1 MSSSSSAEFDIG
13 LQSTVLDPFANS
25 EIGASKIHIRV
36 QQRNGRK
43 CITTLQ
49 GLDTDLDI
57 KRIGKA
63 MKKQFNC
70 NGNLVED
77 PDQGDILQFQGDQR
91 ENIREWLLAQEIL
104 TTKEAVE
111 RLVTHGF

>member
-1 MSSSSSAEFDIG
+1 MSTSPDFDIG
-13 LQSTVLDPFANS
+13 VQPTVLDPFANS
-25 EIGASKIHIRV
+25 AIGASKIHIRV

-49 GLDTDLDI
+49 GLDNDLDI

-63 MKKQFNC
+63 MKKHFNC
-70 NGNLVED
+70 NGNLIED
-77 PDQGDILQFQGDQR
+77 PDKGDILQFQGDQR
-91 ENIREWLLAQEIL
+91 ENSRDWLLAQEIL
-104 TTKEAVE
+104 TSSEAAE

>member
-1 MSSSSSAEFDIG
+1 MATSSDFEIG
-13 LQSTVLDPFANS
+13 LQSSTLDPFADS
-25 EIGASKIHIRV
+25 ILGASKIHIRV

-63 MKKQFNC
+63 MKKEFNC

-77 PDQGDILQFQGDQR
+77 PDKGDILQFQGDQR
-91 ENIREWLLAQEIL
+91 ENIRVWLLAQEIL
-104 TTKEAVE
+104 TAKEAAE

>member
-1 MSSSSSAEFDIG
+1 MASSDFDIG

-63 MKKQFNC
+63 MKKHFNC

-77 PDQGDILQFQGDQR
+77 PDQGEILQFQGDQR
-91 ENIREWLLAQEIL
+91 ENIRAWLLAQGIL
-104 TTKEAVE
+104 TATEATE